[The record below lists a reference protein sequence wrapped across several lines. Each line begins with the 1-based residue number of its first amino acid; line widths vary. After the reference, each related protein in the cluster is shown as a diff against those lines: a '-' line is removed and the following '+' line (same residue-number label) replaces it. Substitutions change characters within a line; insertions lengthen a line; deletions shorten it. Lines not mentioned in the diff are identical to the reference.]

1 MAAVLVLLGTLF
13 TWIALYQGIL
23 AYAVA
28 PPSEADLV
36 TITGT
41 VSHVDTPVTRNRFV
55 PASELQIA
63 VGPVRVVRVAV
74 RQETM
79 DVEALRLLQ
88 GKPIEVR
95 FAANRPRNRWVYQ
108 LISEGRTLVP
118 LATEQ
123 ARDAAAHASSVR
135 WMLGSGALGFAI
147 LAAAWWV
154 RRRCSDATR

>member
-1 MAAVLVLLGTLF
+1 MAGFLVLLATACI
-13 TWIALYQGIL
+13 WISLYQGIL

-63 VGPVRVVRVAV
+63 VGPVKIVRVAV
-74 RQETM
+74 RQETIS
-79 DVEALRLLQ
+79 VEALRLLQ